1 MWCARFTESQL
12 ETLKDLIRIQGEVGS
27 DLEGALE
34 ALELARW
41 DDLPEAQLPWTQVD
55 RAGGAAGH
63 QRGRRRSGT
72 CPAAGRSPP
81 LRAPRKRAQA
91 GASARAEAHAQAG
104 RLALAY
110 S

>member
-41 DDLPEAQLPWTQVD
+41 DDLPEAELPWKQVD
-55 RAGGAAGH
+55 RAGRAQGISEADVIWDIA
-63 QRGRRRSGT
+63 GRRRS
-72 CPAAGRSPP
+72 PP
-81 LRAPRKRAQA
+81 PR
-91 GASARAEAHAQAG
+91 
-104 RLALAY
+104 
-110 S
+110 

>member
-41 DDLPEAQLPWTQVD
+41 DDLPEAQLPWPQVIE
-55 RAGGAAGH
+55 AAALQGISEADVVWDMS
-63 QRGRRRSGT
+63 GRRKEAAVPRVRKPRK
-72 CPAAGRSPP
+72 PAARPTK
-81 LRAPRKRAQA
+81 RTRKPA
-91 GASARAEAHAQAG
+91 G
-104 RLALAY
+104 
-110 S
+110 

>member
-41 DDLPEAQLPWTQVD
+41 DDLPEARAALAAGQ
-55 RAGGAAGH
+55 RAGRAAGH
-63 QRGRRRSGT
+63 QRG
-72 CPAAGRSPP
+72 GRDLGHGRPQEGA
-81 LRAPRKRAQA
+81 RASRVAQA
-91 GASARAEAHAQAG
+91 AAQAG
-104 RLALAY
+104 RRAAPKRSPQASRLAR
-110 S
+110 

>member
-41 DDLPEAQLPWTQVD
+41 DDLPEAQLPWPQV
-55 RAGGAAGH
+55 AAAAALQGISEADVVWDMS
-63 QRGRRRSGT
+63 GRRKE
-72 CPAAGRSPP
+72 AAVPRVRKPRKP
-81 LRAPRKRAQA
+81 APRTTKRTRKPA
-91 GASARAEAHAQAG
+91 G
-104 RLALAY
+104 
-110 S
+110 